1 MKVNDCKQTLE
12 AALQSKQ
19 ANAKHEK
26 KTEQAA
32 NSDEGYSSTTS
43 ARVNLSE
50 ESKVARRA
58 AEIVQS
64 TPEVRQEKIQALK
77 EKIEAGEYQVD
88 SDKVADK
95 MLISLLADLVR

>member
-1 MKVNDCKQTLE
+1 MKVKDCQQTLE

-26 KTEQAA
+26 ETQQAA
-32 NSDEGYSSTTS
+32 TPGEDSTSTAS

-50 ESKVARRA
+50 ESKVAQRA
-58 AEIVQS
+58 AEILQN

-77 EKIEAGEYQVD
+77 EKIEAGEYLVD

-95 MLISLLADLVR
+95 MLRSLLSDLVR